1 MIAILAASFALALV
15 LTLLIVRSASLH
27 AKLSADSDFDGPQ
40 KFHARAVPRV
50 GGIGIF
56 VGFAVGLLLWSWRS
70 ADFRMASLSLLLC
83 ALPAFG
89 AGLIEDITKRVSPL
103 RRMLAIVMAASLG
116 VWLLDASIRS
126 TSIPGL
132 DWIAAYPLG
141 AAVLAIFVVAGVAN
155 SVNIID
161 GFNGLASMCSMI
173 MLAGVA
179 FVAVEVGD
187 LWIAG
192 AALLVVAATLGF
204 FVWNYP
210 MGLVFLGDGGAY
222 FLGFILAELSILL
235 IGRNSQV
242 SPLFPLLLCAYPVV
256 ETVFSMYRRKI
267 IRGRP
272 MGMPDGVHLHSLIYR
287 RLMRWAIGSRDA
299 RVLTRRNSLTAP
311 YLWVVCSLSAFPAV
325 IWWDDTY
332 ALAIW
337 LGVYAAGYS
346 SVYWRIVRFR
356 TPRWLVFKRG
366 NRP

>member
-1 MIAILAASFALALV
+1 MLAALALSFATALV
-15 LTLLIVRSASLH
+15 LTLFIVRFASQ
-27 AKLSADSDFDGPQ
+27 KGGMVADDDFSGPQ
-40 KFHARAVPRV
+40 KFHTRPVPRI
-50 GGIGIF
+50 GGMGIF
-56 VGFAVGLLLWSWRS
+56 LGFVAGAAIWYTRQPEARLPLLL
-70 ADFRMASLSLLLC
+70 LVLC
-83 ALPAFG
+83 SLPAF
-89 AGLIEDITKRVSPL
+89 ASGLIEDLTKRVSPL
-103 RRMLAIVMAASLG
+103 RRMLAIVMAALLG
-116 VWLLDASIRS
+116 VWLLDASIRH

-132 DWIAAYPLG
+132 DWIASFPLG
-141 AAVLAIFVVAGVAN
+141 GAVLALFVVAGVAN

-192 AALLVVAATLGF
+192 AALLAVAATLGF

-325 IWWDDTY
+325 IWWDDTR

-337 LGVYAAGYS
+337 LVVYAVGYS
-346 SVYWRIVRFR
+346 TVYWRIVRFR

-366 NRP
+366 ERP